1 MFGSGLILSRQV
13 TCFSPCK
20 SRIILDSILSFYFPI
35 PSSTLRVGFDCLYF
49 FYFFIII
56 FFLQRSVTH
65 SRGTV
70 SSTPP
75 TFAAHGSST
84 WPQRSVE
91 QQLVSAPIITAAVL
105 SKGRFTLLL

>member
-1 MFGSGLILSRQV
+1 MFCSGVILSRQV

-49 FYFFIII
+49 FYFFIIF

-105 SKGRFTLLL
+105 CKGRFTLLL

>member
-1 MFGSGLILSRQV
+1 MFGSGVILSRQV

-49 FYFFIII
+49 FLFFYF

-91 QQLVSAPIITAAVL
+91 QQLVSAPIIIAAVL
-105 SKGRFTLLL
+105 SKGQFTLLL

>member
-1 MFGSGLILSRQV
+1 MFGSGMILSRQV

-49 FYFFIII
+49 FIFFYF

>member
-1 MFGSGLILSRQV
+1 MFGSGVILSRQV

-49 FYFFIII
+49 FFFFNF

-91 QQLVSAPIITAAVL
+91 QQLVSAPIIIAAVL
-105 SKGRFTLLL
+105 SKGQFTLLL

>member
-1 MFGSGLILSRQV
+1 MFGSGVILSRQV

-49 FYFFIII
+49 FLFFYF

>member
-1 MFGSGLILSRQV
+1 MFGSGVILSRQV

-35 PSSTLRVGFDCLYF
+35 PSSTLRGGFDCLYF
-49 FYFFIII
+49 FLFFYF

>member
-1 MFGSGLILSRQV
+1 MFGSGVMLSRQV

-49 FYFFIII
+49 FYFFNYFFIYF

-105 SKGRFTLLL
+105 SKG

>member
-1 MFGSGLILSRQV
+1 MFGSGVLLSRQV

-20 SRIILDSILSFYFPI
+20 SRIILDSILSFYFLI

-49 FYFFIII
+49 FNFFII

>member
-1 MFGSGLILSRQV
+1 MFGSGVILSRQV

-49 FYFFIII
+49 FLFFFY

>member
-1 MFGSGLILSRQV
+1 MFGSGMILSRQV

-20 SRIILDSILSFYFPI
+20 SRIILDSIRSFYFPI

-49 FYFFIII
+49 FLFFYF

>member
-1 MFGSGLILSRQV
+1 MFGSGMILSRQV

-49 FYFFIII
+49 FLFFYF

>member
-1 MFGSGLILSRQV
+1 MFGSGVILSRQV

-49 FYFFIII
+49 FLFFIF

-91 QQLVSAPIITAAVL
+91 QQLVSAPIIIAAVL
-105 SKGRFTLLL
+105 SKGQFTLLL